1 MIYQITAA
9 NLGDLLAWAFVVV
22 LAAVIFG
29 VFFVDIIYAV
39 FSRAFSSVSFSLEP
53 TERDVNQRI
62 LAGAARLRA
71 ERKAREAVEVSE

>member
-9 NLGDLLAWAFVVV
+9 NLGYLLALAFLVVC
-22 LAAVIFG
+22 AAVIFG

-39 FSRAFSSVSFSLEP
+39 FSRMFSSVSFSLEP

-71 ERKAREAVEVSE
+71 EREAGEVSE